1 MIEKS
6 KFAAC
11 VLIAVAAVLGTSLPA
26 QELEEGADVSDASVT
41 TKTRT
46 QLLNEL
52 NLKTAQLVLDN
63 ADERHERYR
72 REYENARELFKQGI
86 YSKKELDEALSAY
99 ESAQQDFRAAQIQ
112 LEKTRLGF
120 LANATHITVMEAKKY
135 YNVDGRRMLDLTLK
149 NTSDLTQ
156 AESALGGGW
165 ESLEQIQSLL
175 DIESVVVSLVDGS
188 VSIGKPYEKIIPL
201 LGYRGETTLTFTL
214 LRDAEDVGV
223 RLKYLDEEVTERIFL
238 EKESLQKI
246 PTMVAAQFSQEGELG
261 TKITY
266 DLELEMLVTTDTN
279 FSLAVTNLPAQIK
292 HTFVDADRGARVTRV
307 RFTEEVSKQALR
319 LELSIPEKLEGCEVD
334 EPVNFQAWVLETGDL
349 ENLSALMRDA
359 RQGEIK
365 EEDLREINGGRT
377 DLVLIPKGTGRLEV
391 QMNNLF
397 AEIKPGEEVQMKA
410 SLANIGTLTLS
421 NVTAELSPPLGW
433 VAEVFPESVPG
444 LAPGEKQDV
453 TIRLVPGPDCMVGD
467 YEALVEATGQRGSDI
482 VRALDKRLRLR
493 VSADTSITVT
503 LVLVIGLVVLMAAIV
518 VIGVRLSR
526 R

>member
-1 MIEKS
+1 MIGKS

-11 VLIAVAAVLGTSLPA
+11 VLIAVAAVLATSLPA

-63 ADERHERYR
+63 ADERHERYK
-72 REYENARELFKQGI
+72 REYENAEELFKQGI

-175 DIESVVVSLVDGS
+175 DIESVVVSLVDGL

-201 LGYRGETTLTFTL
+201 LPYAEEETLTFTL

-223 RLKYLDEEVTERIFL
+223 RLKYLDEEVTE
-238 EKESLQKI
+238 S
-246 PTMVAAQFSQEGELG
+246 S
-261 TKITY
+261 
-266 DLELEMLVTTDTN
+266 
-279 FSLAVTNLPAQIK
+279 
-292 HTFVDADRGARVTRV
+292 
-307 RFTEEVSKQALR
+307 
-319 LELSIPEKLEGCEVD
+319 
-334 EPVNFQAWVLETGDL
+334 
-349 ENLSALMRDA
+349 
-359 RQGEIK
+359 
-365 EEDLREINGGRT
+365 
-377 DLVLIPKGTGRLEV
+377 
-391 QMNNLF
+391 
-397 AEIKPGEEVQMKA
+397 
-410 SLANIGTLTLS
+410 
-421 NVTAELSPPLGW
+421 
-433 VAEVFPESVPG
+433 
-444 LAPGEKQDV
+444 
-453 TIRLVPGPDCMVGD
+453 TI
-467 YEALVEATGQRGSDI
+467 
-482 VRALDKRLRLR
+482 
-493 VSADTSITVT
+493 
-503 LVLVIGLVVLMAAIV
+503 
-518 VIGVRLSR
+518 
-526 R
+526 